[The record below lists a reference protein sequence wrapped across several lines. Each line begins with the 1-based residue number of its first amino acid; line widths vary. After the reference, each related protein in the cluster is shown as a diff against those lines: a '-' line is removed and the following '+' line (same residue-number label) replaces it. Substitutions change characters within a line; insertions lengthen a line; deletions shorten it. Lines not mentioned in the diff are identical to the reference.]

1 MREKFRFYKADSGRW
16 YIDLPGWNGSIDELE
31 MVQGADTMLDRVSG
45 YTNEC
50 ILEMS
55 DEAFEGADTIQL
67 VSDLSDSV
75 GGGDYIMK
83 SYKGEDIEHH
93 MWLCAVTV
101 QVFGI
106 LPAVIYVA
114 FPV

>member
-16 YIDLPGWNGSIDELE
+16 YIDLPGWAGSIDDLE

-50 ILEMS
+50 MLEMS
-55 DEAFEGADTIQL
+55 NEAFEGADIIRL
-67 VSDLSDSV
+67 VTDLGDSV
-75 GGGDYIMK
+75 GGEDYIME
-83 SYKGEDIEHH
+83 SYKGEAIEHH

-101 QVFGI
+101 HVFGV
-106 LPAVIYVA
+106 LPAKIYIA